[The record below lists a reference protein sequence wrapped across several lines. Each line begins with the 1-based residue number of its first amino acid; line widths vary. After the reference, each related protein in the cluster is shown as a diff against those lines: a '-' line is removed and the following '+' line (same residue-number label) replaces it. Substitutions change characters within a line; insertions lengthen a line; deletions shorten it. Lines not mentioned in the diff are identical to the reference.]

1 MDVQL
6 VLGTQR
12 LDDLKEM
19 MSDTAGDK
27 NVICDT
33 RYLG

>member
-19 MSDTAGDK
+19 MSDTAGDRASFA
-27 NVICDT
+27 IP
-33 RYLG
+33 GI